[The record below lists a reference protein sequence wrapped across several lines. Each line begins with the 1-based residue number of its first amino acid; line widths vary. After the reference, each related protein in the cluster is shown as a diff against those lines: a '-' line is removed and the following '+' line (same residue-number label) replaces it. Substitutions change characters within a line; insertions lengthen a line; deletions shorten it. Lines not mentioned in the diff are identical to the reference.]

1 MWVGLTAWYCIASG
15 HAPNYARN
23 ANWPEPTPNTKGRR
37 CGRGEGRFPPSSS
50 TCSGG
55 SLRVLT
61 CYARCVPYG
70 VWNLSRTHYQ
80 AVLPPSNHYFPYF
93 LGWANWLCV
102 MPLHC
107 FSLHQARRSTSVLL
121 PLRKQGQYRGHA
133 TSHRQCEPLISALVS
148 STGQRSERSQTR
160 NPRTLMTRTPF
171 PCTRWCAKRTWA
183 PKVERW
189 NTSRFIQSS

>member
-1 MWVGLTAWYCIASG
+1 MRWYASRTD
-15 HAPNYARN
+15 APNY
-23 ANWPEPTPNTKGRR
+23 GR
-37 CGRGEGRFPPSSS
+37 
-50 TCSGG
+50 
-55 SLRVLT
+55 SLRPIQKTAVIGGKAGSACSLLVQQQ
-61 CYARCVPYG
+61 CSVGGPSG

-80 AVLPPSNHYFPYF
+80 AVLPPSNHYFPYC

-133 TSHRQCEPLISALVS
+133 TSHRQCEPLINALVS

>member
-1 MWVGLTAWYCIASG
+1 MTAWYCIAYREG
-15 HAPNYARN
+15 MHQIMR
-23 ANWPEPTPNTKGRR
+23 ETRTGRSLLPIQKDAGVVG
-37 CGRGEGRFPPSSS
+37 GRAVPSEFFN
-50 TCSGG
+50 
-55 SLRVLT
+55 LLNNQVD
-61 CYARCVPYG
+61 ARCVPYG
-70 VWNLSRTHYQ
+70 VWNLSRTQYQ
-80 AVLPPSNHYFPYF
+80 AVLPPSNHYFPYC

-102 MPLHC
+102 MPMHC

-133 TSHRQCEPLISALVS
+133 TSHRQCEPLINALVS